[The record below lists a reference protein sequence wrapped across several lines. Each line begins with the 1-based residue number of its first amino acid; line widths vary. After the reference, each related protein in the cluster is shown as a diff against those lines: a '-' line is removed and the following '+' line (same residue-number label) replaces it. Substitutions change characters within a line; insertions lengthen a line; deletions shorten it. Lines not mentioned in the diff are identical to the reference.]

1 MAGLQLENAQE
12 RPRTIKYIYGHG
24 KRNGTECDILHYTPI
39 TVVFF
44 NRGDELCIM
53 KTVVDNSLLDT
64 ETLSGVSN
72 SVIWFFIIIL
82 VIWWH
87 IYLSCEKN

>member
-1 MAGLQLENAQE
+1 MVTE
-12 RPRTIKYIYGHG
+12 K
-24 KRNGTECDILHYTPI
+24 GTELNVIYYTIHPSPWF
-39 TVVFF
+39 FF

-72 SVIWFFIIIL
+72 SVIWFIIIIL
-82 VIWWH
+82 VIWWL

>member
-1 MAGLQLENAQE
+1 M
-12 RPRTIKYIYGHG
+12 
-24 KRNGTECDILHYTPI
+24 
-39 TVVFF
+39 VFF
-44 NRGDELCIM
+44 NRGDELSIM